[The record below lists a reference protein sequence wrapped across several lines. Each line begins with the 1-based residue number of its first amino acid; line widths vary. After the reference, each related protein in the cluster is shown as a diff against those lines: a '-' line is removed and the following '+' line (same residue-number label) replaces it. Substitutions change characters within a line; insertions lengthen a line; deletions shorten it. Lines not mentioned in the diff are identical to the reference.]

1 MKEWRPVLV
10 KKILDSM
17 FLITILMIGCISCT
31 PNAASTTTL
40 ETEEKSLQIVTTIF
54 PEYDWVREILGEN
67 PNHAELTLLMN
78 SGSDLHNYQPTA
90 EDILQISS
98 CDLFIYVGGESDQWV
113 QKVLDQSPN
122 SQRQVIDL
130 MDIMGDS
137 LKEEELVEGME
148 EEQGHEEEE
157 HEHEDGE
164 YDEHVWLS
172 LRNAQRFTTLI
183 SEALEQLDP
192 TNAAQYAAN
201 TEAYNLKLAALD
213 DQYQELADSATEK
226 TILFGDRFPFRYL
239 VDDYGLTYYAAFSG
253 CSAESEASFDT
264 ILFLAQKVDELGLN
278 TVFTLEKSNQ
288 KIAKTVIENTKEKNQ
303 SISTLNSMQSTT
315 SEDVANGVTYL
326 SIMDENYRTLQTVLK

>member
-67 PNHAELTLLMN
+67 PNHAELTMLMN

-172 LRNAQRFTTLI
+172 LRNAQRFTTVI

>member
-1 MKEWRPVLV
+1 MV

-67 PNHAELTLLMN
+67 PNHAELTMLMN

-172 LRNAQRFTTLI
+172 LRNAQRFTTVI

>member
-172 LRNAQRFTTLI
+172 LRNAQRFTTVI

>member
-1 MKEWRPVLV
+1 MV

-31 PNAASTTTL
+31 HNAASTTTL

-67 PNHAELTLLMN
+67 PNHAELTMLMN

-157 HEHEDGE
+157 HKHEDGE

-172 LRNAQRFTTLI
+172 LRNAQRFTTVI